1 MHVCSVFCIVYD
13 VWSILRYLGETGQHF
28 VSTAENTKDMSQI
41 GARYCLWGEKS
52 TGGPGR

>member
-41 GARYCLWGEKS
+41 GGRYCLWGEKS